1 MNCLNCG
8 KEMMSVTVQMRHKQ
22 IAYDTCE
29 ACGSFW
35 LDKGELDKM
44 AYGEKGSFG
53 KEGSFELSSTVK
65 AERVSESKRKCPRCN
80 IGMDKVFFLEYT
92 DILLDRCSN
101 CGGFWFDGGEL
112 DLVSKEVQSLFPDQ
126 TQGFMGFVNN
136 VHLPYWYKRVV
147 KRSSETDFKID
158 APPIQNAKMKAPTSL
173 VCPTCK
179 KNLDTYTAYGIKFD
193 ACPVCKGL
201 WLTLQELHGLKD
213 KAEKGSWET
222 LRWLNDEVDA
232 IEKANAM
239 PSTRACPK
247 CKSVE
252 LVSTNFGNSK
262 ILVDWCPTCH
272 GLWLDQGEFQ
282 DIVDFLKSELINMP
296 AKEAEQKAFQD
307 IKEVLHGRGH
317 KVSEL
322 LDARAAIWAF
332 IDLSIFEHPALAER
346 MIGLQQVSRRVPGE

>member
-8 KEMMSVTVQMRHKQ
+8 KEMMSVTVQMRHSQ
-22 IAYDTCE
+22 IAYDICE

-44 AYGEKGSFG
+44 AFGVPGSIEF
-53 KEGSFELSSTVK
+53 SSRVK
-65 AERVSESKRKCPRCN
+65 AEGVSESKRKCPRCN
-80 IGMDKVFFLEYT
+80 IGMDKVFFLEYS

-101 CGGFWFDGGEL
+101 CGGFWLDGGEL
-112 DLVSKEVQSLFPDQ
+112 DLVSKETQSLFPGQ

-136 VHLPYWYKRVV
+136 VHQPYWYKRVV
-147 KRSSETDFKID
+147 KRSSETDFLID
-158 APPIQNAKMKAPTSL
+158 APPIKDAKLKSATSL

-179 KNLDTYTAYGIKFD
+179 KNLNTYTAYGIKFD

-201 WLTLQELHGLKD
+201 WLNLQELHQLKD

-252 LVSTNFGNSK
+252 LVSTNFGDSK
-262 ILVDWCPTCH
+262 IIIDWCPNCH
-272 GLWLDQGEFQ
+272 GLWLDEGEFR
-282 DIVDFLKSELINMP
+282 DIVDSLKSELINMP
-296 AKEAEQKAFQD
+296 AKEAEQKAYQD

-317 KVSEL
+317 ELSEL
-322 LDARAAIWAF
+322 LDAKAAIWAF
-332 IDLSIFEHPALAER
+332 INLKIFEHPALVESLIKTQQR
-346 MIGLQQVSRRVPGE
+346 MRFPGE